1 MSIYHF
7 VSPEKYIYILCHNG
21 WTNWGT
27 DPVSTSKWPSE
38 PQFCERYS
46 CRWRKLARNGH
57 KTTILVGRWGR
68 LPIDDEYA
76 ALLRRRLNLW
86 YRGCNQEVPSLNSVW
101 AVFKWFSFKPASGW
115 DKVPLSAMVYGV
127 LFLSS
132 ISTCVYVWH
141 ASVDILSGQLVAAQD
156 PDFSINSLGVKKS
169 YVNPSQL
176 LSLGGVWRLSTLPAG
191 HDVYVLP
198 YAIKWCG
205 LSIVNCFR
213 RWILFFAI
221 FWFSLRE
228 NHNKMN
234 EHLLFW
240 KHLCAYINVS
250 WHWLARTSLQ
260 WAVFFLL
267 FKST

>member
-1 MSIYHF
+1 M
-7 VSPEKYIYILCHNG
+7 
-21 WTNWGT
+21 
-27 DPVSTSKWPSE
+27 
-38 PQFCERYS
+38 
-46 CRWRKLARNGH
+46 
-57 KTTILVGRWGR
+57 
-68 LPIDDEYA
+68 
-76 ALLRRRLNLW
+76 
-86 YRGCNQEVPSLNSVW
+86 
-101 AVFKWFSFKPASGW
+101 
-115 DKVPLSAMVYGV
+115 
-127 LFLSS
+127 
-132 ISTCVYVWH
+132 
-141 ASVDILSGQLVAAQD
+141 
-156 PDFSINSLGVKKS
+156 
-169 YVNPSQL
+169 NPSQL

-250 WHWLARTSLQ
+250 WHWLARKYII
-260 WAVFFLL
+260 AMGGFFLL
-267 FKST
+267 FKRTYTKGHIMHRLKLWKLSLVSYETFCYFRFRLTASLSVKYSYLAKSCCIM